1 MSAWVPFYAKKPEM
15 PEPDRKDLPIQ
26 TRLPL
31 GSQKIFQL
39 DSDRTHPVMV
49 LHKCSHLIN
58 EHDLMFE
65 LFKSDHRLRKVWT
78 VLTFNG
84 DGIRLYSSELV
95 DDEIQLPGEGK
106 KRRKKKNGEFSFK
119 DVVGVSSVLQFLK
132 ENGGARRFGHIVII
146 AGRTAGRGI
155 NFVSQDFKWHLT
167 AQVYVPSENTPA
179 AELMQSMRLCG
190 VYCDTIRPVLYSTSE
205 VCENVTKALHLQEE
219 MLARLRRHLGE
230 QKFEQVHSLAGDEVV
245 RKLLSEW
252 LFAPLRVPTAR
263 LITATGEKGKKGEK
277 GFVVK
282 KSKTNDDGGVL
293 PLEVLRRQLDAIEI
307 KAIMQTAPGEEDGG
321 SQRYLDKDPDADYL
335 PEEDQQ

>member
-1 MSAWVPFYAKKPEM
+1 
-15 PEPDRKDLPIQ
+15 
-26 TRLPL
+26 
-31 GSQKIFQL
+31 
-39 DSDRTHPVMV
+39 
-49 LHKCSHLIN
+49 
-58 EHDLMFE
+58 
-65 LFKSDHRLRKVWT
+65 
-78 VLTFNG
+78 
-84 DGIRLYSSELV
+84 
-95 DDEIQLPGEGK
+95 
-106 KRRKKKNGEFSFK
+106 
-119 DVVGVSSVLQFLK
+119 
-132 ENGGARRFGHIVII
+132 
-146 AGRTAGRGI
+146 
-155 NFVSQDFKWHLT
+155 
-167 AQVYVPSENTPA
+167 VPSKNTPA

-263 LITATGEKGKKGEK
+263 LITEKGEK
-277 GFVVK
+277 GFVVN